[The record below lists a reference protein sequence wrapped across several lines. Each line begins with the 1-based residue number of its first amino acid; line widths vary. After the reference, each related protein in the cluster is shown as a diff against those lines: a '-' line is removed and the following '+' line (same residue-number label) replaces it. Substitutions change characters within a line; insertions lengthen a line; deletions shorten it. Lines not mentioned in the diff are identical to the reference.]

1 MAYLDYNATTPVD
14 DRVVES
20 MMPIFDEQFGNPS
33 SVGHN
38 TGRMADGL
46 VESARGLVGLAVGMR
61 APDVIFTSGATEAN
75 NLAFAGLRRGLGRP
89 IRMLVGAT
97 EHKSVLQACHAL
109 EEDGSTLN
117 MIPVRSDGPIDLS
130 ALDNALT
137 DNTDVVS
144 VMAANSETGVVNPVR
159 EAARLAHGHG
169 VLFHCDA
176 TQAIGRIP
184 FDAREMG
191 IDMVTLSSHKIYGPK
206 GAGALVATREA
217 RKRLAAVMH
226 GGGQERDLR
235 SGTPNVP
242 AIVGFGMACGIATRE
257 GLRDAARQRELRDGF
272 ETELRSTVPGVTI
285 NGSDAERLPNTSS
298 VRIAGALAD
307 AIIIRATGIEIST
320 GSACSSST
328 MEPSHVLTAMG
339 LDRDAADES
348 IRVSIG
354 RPTTKQDMD
363 VAISEIANA
372 AQSVRKATS
381 IQGVVT

>member
-1 MAYLDYNATTPVD
+1 MAYLDYNSTTPVD
-14 DRVVES
+14 SRIVEI
-20 MMPIFDEQFGNPS
+20 MVPIFNERFGNPS
-33 SVGHN
+33 SVGHE
-38 TGRMADGL
+38 TGRAAGGL
-46 VESARGLVGLAVGMR
+46 VEDARSLVGQTVGMR

-75 NLAFAGLRRGLGRP
+75 NLAFIGLRRGLGRP

-97 EHKSVLQACHAL
+97 EHKSVLQTCRAL

-117 MIPVRSDGPIDLS
+117 MIPVRNDGPIDLS

-137 DNTDVVS
+137 DDTDVVS

-169 VLFHCDA
+169 ALLHCDA

-191 IDMVTLSSHKIYGPK
+191 IDMTTLSSHKIYGPK

-242 AIVGFGMACGIATRE
+242 AIVGFGMACGIAIRE

-272 ETELRSTVPGVTI
+272 EAELKSAVPGMTI
-285 NGSDAERLPNTSS
+285 NGSGAERLPNTSS

-307 AIIIRATGIEIST
+307 AVIIRATGIEIST

-363 VAISEIANA
+363 MAMSEIANA

-381 IQGVVT
+381 MQGVVT